1 MANNQMRGQL
11 QVASDIGIRGNSETN
26 IQPLPSSGI
35 DSAMN
40 AVAQQFAGIGER
52 IGQMADRAAAREGT
66 EAGRVAG
73 LDPEFRTMRTHTI
86 RGDAFD
92 KAGLDVAETRLRQE
106 VDHQFDTAYTK
117 HAGDATKLNA
127 SLNASQAGILAHT
140 PDELRPQLQQL
151 MHGKRLAFSREQARK
166 AAAEA
171 AAASKAAMEQQVS
184 DTLKGLHQRAYAL
197 GLDAEADA
205 ALAIDVASLHKT
217 LGRRGPDGA
226 LLVNPGQ
233 AAKYMDGVKETVAT
247 ARLTGAFARLPSL
260 AAKEQFLKELDADFA
275 GSRGLAKVYDLQ
287 GFERIKGALESDLR
301 AARAEQSAQTR
312 AVAADV
318 GAVAKMA
325 EKGFA
330 PAPAELSGLKARV
343 IAAGDAET
351 AQTMQTVED
360 TIAWQSAA
368 RRATPA
374 ELDQFVQAET
384 VRMKQD
390 GATPQG
396 VARLDMANGLLDEMR
411 RELKQ
416 DPLGWADRTG
426 VLQLA
431 PIDASSPDRLSATFK
446 ARAAQAET
454 VSQLYGQEPQ
464 YLRPDERRQ
473 LAIQIGQGGEG
484 AIASLASLAN
494 AAGDRAPKVMAEVSQ
509 DAPVAAMLGG
519 HVVEAG
525 ITPLATDAADGI
537 ALLKTDGVKP
547 MAPSAAVSRAELTS
561 AAGTALQAMPKAESA
576 AIALANA
583 AYEVRA
589 RRKGLTDFD
598 SDTWRVALREVLGQ
612 RTIAGETYGGIYA
625 QGTWGGNEV
634 VVPPNIKQD
643 AFGDVI
649 EAVRM
654 DDLVASNGQPVDAQG
669 EPVSI
674 ATVQRARLI
683 SVGAGQYWLAAG
695 DVEGGDPQW
704 IKRAGADEPYVLDLG
719 KLEPRLKSRLPAAYL
734 GGH

>member
-1 MANNQMRGQL
+1 MANQMRGQL
-11 QVASDIGIRGNSETN
+11 QVANDIGIRGNSETN

-35 DSAMN
+35 DSAMG

-52 IGQMADRAAAREGT
+52 IGQMADKAASREGT
-66 EAGRVAG
+66 EAGRIAG

-106 VDHQFDTAYTK
+106 VDNQFDAAYTK
-117 HAGDATKLNA
+117 HAGDATKLTA

-140 PDELRPQLQQL
+140 PDELRPQLQLL
-151 MHGKRLAFSREQARK
+151 MRGKRLAFSREQARK

-197 GLDAEADA
+197 GLDQDADRVLAADA
-205 ALAIDVASLHKT
+205 SVLQKT
-217 LGRRGPDGA
+217 LARRGPDGA

-247 ARLTGAFARLPSL
+247 ARLTGAFSRLPSL
-260 AAKEQFLKELDADFA
+260 AAKEEFIKELESDFA

-301 AARAEQSAQTR
+301 SARAEHGAQIRAVDADVTSAQ
-312 AVAADV
+312 
-318 GAVAKMA
+318 KMA
-325 EKGFA
+325 AKGFA
-330 PAPAELSGLKARV
+330 PSPAEISGLKARV
-343 IAAGDAET
+343 IAAGDVET
-351 AQTMQTVED
+351 AQRMQVVED

-368 RRATPA
+368 RRGTPA
-374 ELDQFVQAET
+374 ELDRFIQSES

-390 GATPQG
+390 GATPQA
-396 VARLDMANGLLDEMR
+396 VARLEMAGGLLDEMR

-426 VLQLA
+426 VMPLA

-446 ARAAQAET
+446 ARQAQAEE
-454 VSQLYGQEPQ
+454 VAQLYGQDPQ

-473 LAIQIGQGGEG
+473 LAMQIGQGGET

-525 ITPLATDAADGI
+525 ITPVATDASDGI

-547 MAPSAAVSRAELTS
+547 MAPSAAISRTELTS
-561 AAGTALQAMPKAESA
+561 AVGTALQAMPKAESA

-598 SDTWRVALREVLGQ
+598 SDTWRGALREVLGE
-612 RTIAGETYGGIYA
+612 RTIAGETYGGVYA

-634 VVPPNIKQD
+634 IVPPTIKRD
-643 AFGDVI
+643 AFGDLI
-649 EAVRM
+649 ESVRM
-654 DDLVASNGQPVDAQG
+654 DDLVATGGQPMDAHG
-669 EPVSI
+669 KPVSI
-674 ATVQRARLI
+674 ATVQRARLV

-695 DVEGGDPQW
+695 DIDGGDPQW
-704 IKRAGADEPYVLDLG
+704 IKRADADEPYVLDLK
-719 KLEPRLKSRLPAAYL
+719 KLEPRLKPRLPDAYL